1 MSDPMNSHRT
11 RVVAQLL
18 CTHPAVTE
26 ATVTAGADGR
36 ESVAWLVPDQSHAP
50 LLHRAACLEAAGRLG
65 TLAWHEPADDLRVAG
80 VNRGETDFLYREI
93 FAEHSYFKHGI
104 TLPPGAVV
112 VDAGA
117 NIGMFTLD
125 AARRSPG
132 ARVIAVEPVEEL
144 ARAVTV
150 NAELHGVDATVLPC
164 ALGREESEVDFTYY
178 PHNSVM
184 SGGFARA
191 DEDFDVLRGYL
202 LTGEGAEG
210 GAQLDRL
217 VTDRMTAVRRR
228 VPATTLTR
236 IAAEHGLT
244 GIDLLKIDV
253 EKAEAAVL
261 EGIDAALW
269 PRIDRVVMEVHDID
283 GRLAAVLGTLS
294 AQGFSVTHEQDPRLT
309 LTPCHHVYA
318 YRPGVTAHDTCPSSG
333 TATSGDLGP
342 NLRMLERELR
352 ELLTQTDPSAEVPGR
367 FVVVSGLDEVMA
379 ESAAAAAPAVP
390 AGVSGATGRTA
401 HLAEIWAGLFGA
413 EAVRPDANF
422 FDLGGDSLTAVR
434 LLAQVEGR
442 LGEDALTPD
451 MVFTDSTFGALA
463 AAIEA
468 SAPQRAS
475 ATAGARRTGAEER
488 TLSHGDR

>member
-1 MSDPMNSHRT
+1 MDSHRT

-26 ATVTAGADGR
+26 ATVTPGADGR
-36 ESVAWLVPDQSHAP
+36 ESVAWVVPDQGHAP
-50 LLHRAACLEAAGRLG
+50 LLYRAACLEAAGRLG
-65 TLAWHEPADDLRVAG
+65 ALAWHEPADDLRVAG
-80 VNRGETDFLYREI
+80 VNRSETDFLYREI
-93 FAEHSYFKHGI
+93 FSEHSYFKHGI

-144 ARAVTV
+144 AAAATV
-150 NAELHGVDATVLPC
+150 NAELYGVDAAVLRC
-164 ALGREESEVDFTYY
+164 GLGRAESETEFTYY

-191 DEDFDVLRGYL
+191 DEDRDVLRGYL
-202 LTGEGAEG
+202 LTGEGAED

-228 VPATTLTR
+228 VPTTTLTR

-253 EKAEAAVL
+253 EKAEAEVL

-269 PRIDRVVMEVHDID
+269 PRIDRIVMEVHDID

-294 AQGFSVTHEQDPRLT
+294 AQGFSVTHEQDPRMV
-309 LTPCHHVYA
+309 LTPCHQVYA
-318 YRPGVTAHDTCPSSG
+318 HRPEATADAICPSSG
-333 TATSGDLGP
+333 TSMSDDHGP

-352 ELLTQTDPSAEVPGR
+352 ELLTQMDPSAEVPGR
-367 FVVVSGLDEVMA
+367 FVVVSGLDEVIV
-379 ESAAAAAPAVP
+379 ESPAQAAPYVTAVP
-390 AGVSGATGRTA
+390 VGVPGATCRTA

-413 EAVRPDANF
+413 EAVRPDADF

-475 ATAGARRTGAEER
+475 TTARAQRTGGGEYS
-488 TLSHGDR
+488 LDHGDQ